1 VRSIANKHIYEQANS
16 KCLSSYM
23 LEKWQH
29 MFHSNMHIHL
39 PDCTRFVTKLA
50 SMTSAMGDI
59 TNLVQ
64 SLLESRSFDS
74 QVSILR
80 FNQMCY
86 YFHSVTLV
94 KFKSFEDLGL
104 EKLA

>member
-1 VRSIANKHIYEQANS
+1 
-16 KCLSSYM
+16 
-23 LEKWQH
+23 
-29 MFHSNMHIHL
+29 
-39 PDCTRFVTKLA
+39 
-50 SMTSAMGDI
+50 MTSAMGDI